1 MLRITSML
9 LVWTLMVLP
18 AQAEITPEVQRLSK
32 ALGLV
37 EIVDVMH
44 AEGIAYGDE
53 LAESMFPGP
62 VSSDWRAVVTGIYD
76 TDRMKE
82 VAINGFAKSIAPA
95 DVELLTRFFESALGA
110 EIIALEISARLALM
124 DDAVDEANNAHV
136 AAMIKDDDPRIALI
150 DQFIEVNKLLES
162 NVVGA
167 LNSNYAFFTGL
178 VDGGAYEDPLSDEEI
193 LREVWSQEADIRKD
207 TQEWLY
213 GFLSMAYSPLSDEE
227 LMLYIKLSETPEG
240 QALNNALF
248 DGFDALFNAISH
260 ELGLAAAREMS
271 SEEL

>member
-1 MLRITSML
+1 MLKITSML
-9 LVWTLMVLP
+9 LIWTLMVIP
-18 AQAEITPEVQRLSK
+18 ARAEISAEIQRLSK
-32 ALGLV
+32 ALGLFQ
-37 EIVDVMH
+37 IVDVMR
-44 AEGIAYGDE
+44 AEGIVYGDE

-62 VSSDWRAVVTGIYD
+62 ASSDWRTAVDGIYD
-76 TDRMKE
+76 ADRME
-82 VAINGFAKSIAPA
+82 DVAINGFAESIAPE
-95 DVELLTRFFESALGA
+95 DVELLTKFFESDLGA

-136 AAMIKDDDPRIALI
+136 AEMIEDNDPRIALI
-150 DQFIEVNKLLES
+150 DQFIEVNQLLES

-178 VDGGAYEDPLSDEEI
+178 VEGGAYEDPLSNEEI
-193 LREVWSQEADIRKD
+193 LREVWSQESDIRDD

-248 DGFDALFNAISH
+248 DGFDTLFNEISR